1 MANETASLLE
11 MDEGVPRS
19 KNMPVIRKADR
30 ICQCISHRRKK
41 QRQIPLDCKFEQ
53 VGIHKPLEA
62 LGQSICFGITCNFSH
77 TLTHVITV
85 SSPQGTCL
93 LLFLRN
99 NPECQASQASRE
111 LPLPPEQNNC
121 LEKGAW
127 GMYPAPTLVMQGL
140 PAVIRCQKRR
150 AGTPKQLKSK
160 VGHTFFFIVTD
171 GICAQLL

>member
-1 MANETASLLE
+1 MKRPLSSKWMKVFLGPRTCLSSERQTAFASASATGE
-11 MDEGVPRS
+11 RS
-19 KNMPVIRKADR
+19 KDR
-30 ICQCISHRRKK
+30 YCWTANSSR
-41 QRQIPLDCKFEQ
+41 LAST
-53 VGIHKPLEA
+53 A
-62 LGQSICFGITCNFSH
+62 LGQSICFGITCNFSR

-93 LLFLRN
+93 LLLLRN
-99 NPECQASQASRE
+99 NPERQASQASRE

-160 VGHTFFFIVTD
+160 VGHTFFSIVTD